1 MGIEMSNF
9 FSQATLLKIKSV
21 TDSLFKYGLLMFI
34 VSVSGACFIEKTWVL
49 IVMFSFTG
57 LLIILGCFFYSF
69 FANKNP
75 DYLRS
80 ETYQSTKQALEL
92 LGDNERSTNPNI
104 KGIRYIM
111 NPNPPIEDNDT
122 KNPMLE

>member
-1 MGIEMSNF
+1 
-9 FSQATLLKIKSV
+9 
-21 TDSLFKYGLLMFI
+21 MFI